1 MKHIKNS
8 EIQTS
13 RSIVNIA
20 KLSILLFTTLVLGS
34 AYSPHYVTGTSFSNF
49 PQQHEDFLGAA
60 SYEAVFD
67 DFLGASDPMGPP
79 GPRPVLVGPNIRV
92 NDPQAFV
99 STNLLGRSETTVAVG
114 EDNNNLVAGWNDAVG
129 FLRPPFTVVGPAPG
143 IPGLSGYGFSS
154 DGGATWTDGD
164 APTLFPATEAFPAL
178 GSSFSGDVVT
188 RGDPWLTVS
197 HGDNGVDTFLYANLA
212 VFKQRD
218 SGNNIVDAGVSVHRG
233 TFTGSSFTWNDLRLL
248 SAPNAPFDFYDKEA
262 IIARSGVVI
271 VSVTNFIGI
280 SAPGTNPSTCQFAG
294 GFGQIEVWRS
304 TDGGNTFQGPVVAQP
319 DETNITA
326 DPNCLT
332 GVLNQGSDPAIGKGG
347 NVFVA
352 WTRGPTFLNGSIVTP
367 VSEQI
372 RGASSANFGK
382 TFSSPVLIRTIVP
395 GRQNPP
401 VGYNRPRYNDFP
413 RDAIDRAT
421 GRIFVTFQDA
431 TIAGNNGIGGSGTI
445 CLPAGGLPSP
455 GPPCPAGQ
463 RRVKVGGGADTDIY
477 LTHSDDNGA
486 TWSTPLLITP
496 TGGDNKIQFW
506 PVVTVGPQGDV
517 NVVYYESQE
526 MQVTANPTDIEC
538 SIGIGG
544 GQTRRSLLSSIVD
557 TWIARSTDNGLSF
570 QAPVKISTVSSN
582 WCRVASNIRPNFG
595 DYIGAATV
603 GPLTHAVWADDRN
616 TVLIGGVPRNI
627 ADVFYASVRTII
639 GDLNGDH
646 HVNILDIAMAAMA
659 FDSKAGDPRW
669 LAVADF
675 DYNGAID
682 MLDIA
687 VIAYYYGT

>member
-1 MKHIKNS
+1 M
-8 EIQTS
+8 T
-13 RSIVNIA
+13 IA
-20 KLSILLFTTLVLGS
+20 KVCLLLFTTLVLSS
-34 AYSPHYVTGTSFSNF
+34 AYSPHTATRQLPVYSPHTATGTSFSNF
-49 PQQHEDFLGAA
+49 PGQHEDFLGSA

-67 DFLGASDPMGPP
+67 DFLASDPMGPP
-79 GPRPVLVGPNIRV
+79 GPRPILVGPNIRL

-99 STNLLGRSETTVAVG
+99 STNLLGRSETTIAVG
-114 EDNNNLVAGWNDAVG
+114 ENNHNLVAGWNDAAG
-129 FLRPPFTVVGPAPG
+129 FLRQPFVVVGPAPG
-143 IPGLSGYGFSS
+143 IPGLSGYAFSS
-154 DGGATWTDGD
+154 DGGVTWTDGD

-178 GSSFSGDVVT
+178 GTSFSGDVVT
-188 RGDPWLTVS
+188 RGDPWLAAS
-197 HGDNGVDTFLYANLA
+197 NINGADTFFYANLA

-218 SGNNIVDAGVSVHRG
+218 SGNNTVDAGVSVHRG
-233 TFTGSSFTWNDLRLL
+233 SFSGSSFSWNDLRLL

-262 IIARSGVVI
+262 VASRSDVVV

-280 SAPGTNPSTCQFAG
+280 SAPGTTPATCQFAG

-304 TDGGNTFQGPVVAQP
+304 TDGGNTYQGPVIAQP
-319 DETNITA
+319 DETNLTA
-326 DPNCLT
+326 DPACLT
-332 GVLNQGSDPAIGKGG
+332 GRLNSGSDPAIGKGG

-352 WTRGPTFLNGSIVTP
+352 WTRGPNFLNGSIVTP
-367 VSEQI
+367 VSEDI
-372 RGASSANFGK
+372 VGASSSSFGK
-382 TFSSPVLIRTIVP
+382 SFSSPVLIRTIIP

-401 VGYNRPRYNDFP
+401 VGFNRNRYNDFP
-413 RDAIDRAT
+413 RAAIDRAT
-421 GRIFVTFQDA
+421 GRVFVAFQDA
-431 TIAGNNGIGGSGTI
+431 AIAGNAGIGGSGTI

-455 GPPCPAGQ
+455 GAPCPAGQ
-463 RRVKVGGGADTDIY
+463 RRVKVGGGADMDIY

-486 TWSTPLLITP
+486 TWSTPVLITP

-526 MQVTANPTDIEC
+526 MQVTASPTDIEC

-557 TWIARSTDNGLSF
+557 TWTARSTDNGLSF
-570 QAPVKISTVSSN
+570 QAPVKVSTVSSN

-627 ADVFYASVRTII
+627 ADVFYASIRTII
-639 GDLNGDH
+639 GDVNGDGK
-646 HVNILDIAMAAMA
+646 VDIIDLSTVGSVFGTTRGSANWNVAA
-659 FDSKAGDPRW
+659 DLNNDGVIDITD
-669 LAVADF
+669 LATVASHF
-675 DYNGAID
+675 GS
-682 MLDIA
+682 
-687 VIAYYYGT
+687 